1 MDKEILWKNELIK
14 SLEDENVM
22 LKEQIDNLQKD
33 VVRLERR
40 LQCVEAQA
48 AGSRRGLPWN

>member
-14 SLEDENVM
+14 SLEDENVK
-22 LKEQIDNLQKD
+22 LKEHVVNLQKD
-33 VVRLERR
+33 IKRLESR
-40 LQCVEAQA
+40 LQRVEAQA

>member
-14 SLEDENVM
+14 SLEDENVK

-33 VVRLERR
+33 VVRLERQ

-48 AGSRRGLPWN
+48 AGSS

>member
-14 SLEDENVM
+14 SLEDENIK

-33 VVRLERR
+33 VVRLERQ

>member
-14 SLEDENVM
+14 SLEDENVK
-22 LKEQIDNLQKD
+22 LNEQIDNLQKD
-33 VVRLERR
+33 IERLERR
-40 LQCVEAQA
+40 LQCVEAYA

>member
-14 SLEDENVM
+14 SLEDENVK
-22 LKEQIDNLQKD
+22 LKEHVDNLQKD
-33 VVRLERR
+33 IERLERR
-40 LQCVEAQA
+40 LQCVEAYA

>member
-14 SLEDENVM
+14 SLEDENVK
-22 LKEQIDNLQKD
+22 LKEHVDNLKKD
-33 VVRLERR
+33 IERLERR
-40 LQCVEAQA
+40 LQCVEAYA